1 MLDIVRAIILGIIEG
16 VTEFLPIS
24 STGHLIL
31 ANQWISFSEEF
42 TMTFDVFIQLGAILA
57 VIIYFR
63 KEVFPPT
70 ISQVTERNYMNFW
83 LKVLTAFLPAAVFGF
98 LLANTIEEHLFSLE
112 VVAGSLFLG
121 GIILVLIERRKH
133 LFRFATV
140 SEMPFKVALFV
151 GLFQCLAMV
160 PGTSRSA
167 ATIIGALVLGAS
179 RKLAA
184 EFSFFLAIPTIVA
197 ASVYSLLKGSAHFSG
212 NNLLILT
219 VGFIVSFI
227 VALGV
232 IKFLM
237 DFIRK
242 HSFIGFGYYRIVL
255 AIFVLLWIIWG
266 KP

>member
-1 MLDIVRAIILGIIEG
+1 MIDIFKAVILGIIEG
-16 VTEFLPIS
+16 ITEFLPIS

-42 TMTFDVFIQLGAILA
+42 TLIFDIFIQLGAIFA
-57 VIIYFR
+57 VILYFR
-63 KEVFPPT
+63 KEVFPPK
-70 ISQVTERNYMNFW
+70 ISQVTERNYLNFW
-83 LKVLTAFLPAAVFGF
+83 LKVVIAFLPAAIFGY
-98 LLANTIEEHLFSLE
+98 LLADTIEEHLFSPE

-121 GIILVLIERRKH
+121 GIVLVLIERRKH
-133 LFRFATV
+133 PIRFETV
-140 SEMPFKVALFV
+140 SEMPFKVALFI
-151 GLFQCLAMV
+151 GMFQCLAMV

-197 ASVYSLLKGSAHFSG
+197 ASVYSLLKGGVHLSG
-212 NNLLILT
+212 DDLLILS
-219 VGFIVSFI
+219 VGFLISFF

-237 DFIRK
+237 DYIRK
-242 HSFIGFGYYRIVL
+242 HSFILFGYYRIVL
-255 AIFVLLWIIWG
+255 AIFVLLWLIWG

>member
-1 MLDIVRAIILGIIEG
+1 MFDFIKAIILGIVEG
-16 VTEFLPIS
+16 LTEFLPVS

-31 ANQWISFSEEF
+31 VNEWLSFSENF
-42 TMTFDVFIQLGAILA
+42 TVIFDVFIQMGAILA

-63 KEVFPPT
+63 KEVFPPK
-70 ISQVTERNYMNFW
+70 ISQVAERNYVNFW
-83 LKVLTAFLPAAVFGF
+83 LKILTAFLPAAVFGY
-98 LLANTIEEHLFSLE
+98 LLADAIEEHLFSAE
-112 VVAGSLFLG
+112 VVTGSLFLG

-133 LFRFATV
+133 PIRFETV
-140 SEMPFKVALFV
+140 SEMPFKMALFI

-184 EFSFFLAIPTIVA
+184 EFSFFLAIPTILA
-197 ASVYSLLKGSAHFSG
+197 ASVYSLLKGGAQFSG
-212 NNLLILT
+212 NNILILA
-219 VGFIVSFI
+219 VGVIVSFI

-232 IKFLM
+232 IRFLM

-242 HSFIGFGYYRIVL
+242 HSFMVFGYYRIVL
-255 AIFVLLWIIWG
+255 ALIIFCFLYVFR
-266 KP
+266 